1 MEAKSVYTSEDG
13 TLVELYMP
21 SDAECELEDTRTLMD
36 EIRQILSNEL
46 LRQINGRKV

>member
-1 MEAKSVYTSEDG
+1 MESKSIYTLEDG

-21 SDAECELEDTRTLMD
+21 LDEEYELENTRILVD

-46 LRQINGRKV
+46 LRQISGRRV